1 MYLVQWVIFVPICVV
16 RIPPP
21 LFFPP
26 EKRGTHCRTYFEC
39 TGKVV
44 FYFEVKAFVHVAT

>member
-1 MYLVQWVIFVPICVV
+1 MYLVQWVIFVPIYAI
-16 RIPPP
+16 RIPP
-21 LFFPP
+21 LFFFFR
-26 EKRGTHCRTYFEC
+26 KAGGHYRTYFQC